1 MCPVEKVVV
10 TSVCDVLF
18 FITKLS
24 QFRTQL
30 SDGSEGCGVM
40 VVSHSRGALE
50 LSSRVQKLHVPVH
63 TFSLQLQ
70 CVSRQ
75 RLLLSSFS

>member
-10 TSVCDVLF
+10 TSVCDALF
-18 FITKLS
+18 FVTKLS

-30 SDGSEGCGVM
+30 SDGLGGCRVM
-40 VVSHSRGALE
+40 VVSHSRGALG
-50 LSSRVQKLHVPVH
+50 LCSGVQKLHVPVH

-70 CVSRQ
+70 CVYLQ
-75 RLLLSSFS
+75 RLLLSSFN